1 MGMEIPL
8 PAVRRQIASGID
20 VIVHLG
26 RMRDKTRKVLKI
38 VEVLGYEE
46 GEIQLNTLFEFRERE
61 VVNGK
66 IEGEWVKVHEM
77 EKKEKL
83 LAAGYTKI

>member
-1 MGMEIPL
+1 MEIPL

-20 VIVHLG
+20 IIVHLG

-38 VEVLGYEE
+38 VDVLGYEA
-46 GEIQLNTLFEFRERE
+46 GEIQLNTLFEFQERE
-61 VVNGK
+61 VVNGR

-77 EKKEKL
+77 EKREKL
-83 LAAGYTKI
+83 LAAGYTEI